1 MHQAHQTAPART
13 AHDHEGRGDQQR
25 APAQRVSPLPPGVT
39 RQPGTAAAPG
49 PRPAAA
55 LSEAAAAQAAATAEP
70 WQMAILVPEPVPP
83 SIKAA
88 RDFTTGTLLDWGLP
102 GLIQDATLVV
112 SELVTN
118 ALRHGARDGHGRT
131 EPDRPELIL
140 WARDGY
146 LVCVVIDASASPPVR
161 VPAASPVR
169 TAGACRSFRRWPA
182 GGAGPCWGSTV
193 RRSGRSWAVRRPA
206 PGAPRPRLSWRRR
219 NPDDRLAAAQVM
231 QVRAV
236 GRAVRRSSPIGSPHR
251 SQIP

>member
-13 AHDHEGRGDQQR
+13 AHDHEGRRDQQR
-25 APAQRVSPLPPGVT
+25 TPAQRVSPLPPGVT

-49 PRPAAA
+49 PRPAAS
-55 LSEAAAAQAAATAEP
+55 LSGVAAAQAAAQAAP

-88 RDFTTGTLLDWGLP
+88 RDFTTDTLLDWGLR

-118 ALRHGARDGHGRT
+118 ALRHGARDGEGGT
-131 EPDRPELIL
+131 GPDRPELIL

-161 VPAASPVR
+161 VPAGVAREDGRGLQVVQALAS
-169 TAGACRSFRRWPA
+169 RWGWSMLGVHRKA
-182 GGAGPCWGSTV
+182 VWAVLGGAETGA
-193 RRSGRSWAVRRPA
+193 RRGAAPAVVA
-206 PGAPRPRLSWRRR
+206 SA
-219 NPDDRLAAAQVM
+219 
-231 QVRAV
+231 
-236 GRAVRRSSPIGSPHR
+236 
-251 SQIP
+251 

>member
-13 AHDHEGRGDQQR
+13 AHDHEGRRDQQR
-25 APAQRVSPLPPGVT
+25 TPAQRVSPLPPGVT

-49 PRPAAA
+49 PRPAAS
-55 LSEAAAAQAAATAEP
+55 LSGVAAAQAAAPAAP

-88 RDFTTGTLLDWGLP
+88 RDFTADTLLDWDRR

-118 ALRHGARDGHGRT
+118 ALRHGARDGEGGT
-131 EPDRPELIL
+131 GPDRPELIL

-161 VPAASPVR
+161 VPAGVAREDGRGLQVVQALAS
-169 TAGACRSFRRWPA
+169 RWGWSMLGVHRKA
-182 GGAGPCWGSTV
+182 VWAVLGGAETGA
-193 RRSGRSWAVRRPA
+193 RRGAAPAVVA
-206 PGAPRPRLSWRRR
+206 SA
-219 NPDDRLAAAQVM
+219 
-231 QVRAV
+231 
-236 GRAVRRSSPIGSPHR
+236 
-251 SQIP
+251 

>member
-49 PRPAAA
+49 PRPAAT
-55 LSEAAAAQAAATAEP
+55 LSGAAAAQAAATAEP

-118 ALRHGARDGHGRT
+118 ALRHGARDGHGST

-140 WARDGY
+140 WARDGC

-161 VPAASPVR
+161 VPAGVAREDGRGLQVVQALAS
-169 TAGACRSFRRWPA
+169 RWGWSMLGVHRKA
-182 GGAGPCWGSTV
+182 VWAVLGGAE
-193 RRSGRSWAVRRPA
+193 
-206 PGAPRPRLSWRRR
+206 PGARR
-219 NPDDRLAAAQVM
+219 AAAP
-231 QVRAV
+231 AV
-236 GRAVRRSSPIGSPHR
+236 VAPA
-251 SQIP
+251 